1 MAMFNSYVKLP
12 EGTRGDHDSTVKGTW
27 PWPTTMW
34 IWQSKTFGRCRC
46 NNGHLAWSKQ
56 KKRCLV
62 LLGHQMGHLIVNHHQ
77 YYICHYYPM
86 IIPLLSHD
94 SMNVYY
100 PMTINIKHPINVIW
114 LVVSTILK
122 NMSSSMV
129 RMTSHILWKIKHV
142 WNHQPVNSI
151 W

>member
-1 MAMFNSYVKLP
+1 MDILLDPNK
-12 EGTRGDHDSTVKGTW
+12 K
-27 PWPTTMW
+27 TMP
-34 IWQSKTFGRCRC
+34 S
-46 NNGHLAWSKQ
+46 
-56 KKRCLV
+56 

-122 NMSSSMV
+122 NMSE
-129 RMTSHILWKIKHV
+129 LG
-142 WNHQPVNSI
+142 SI
-151 W
+151 IRYIMEK